1 MHNITFEKINL
12 KHVGLFLQNKN
23 IEELVR
29 LHLGV
34 SGYEAFK
41 SLRGYDNWTNL
52 LSIEQECRL
61 TRILK
66 DKKGLPDLYVID
78 NNDFSFIEVKSTRD
92 CLSMDQLRWIKSHPE
107 VHVLVLEVEIQQDIQ
122 TQIVNLEKD
131 YLEKF
136 IEQEEIIRSQEIELD
151 EYYKEVKELKRKI
164 YILTHPSGQS
174 EMDIFYDKFM
184 KEKESE
190 KRLQQSSVDQSG

>member
-78 NNDFSFIEVKSTRD
+78 NNDFSFIEVKSTKD

-184 KEKESE
+184 KEKEAE
-190 KRLQQSSVDQSG
+190 KSLQQSSVDQSG

>member
-136 IEQEEIIRSQEIELD
+136 IEQEKIIKSQSIELD

-184 KEKESE
+184 KEKEAE
-190 KRLQQSSVDQSG
+190 KSLQQSSVDQSG